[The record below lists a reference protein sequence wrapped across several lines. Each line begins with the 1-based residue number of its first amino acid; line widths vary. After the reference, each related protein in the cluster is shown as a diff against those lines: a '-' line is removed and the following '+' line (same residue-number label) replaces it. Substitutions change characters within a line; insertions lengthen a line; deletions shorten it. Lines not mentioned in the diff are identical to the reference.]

1 MLFLFQTNMASIID
15 KNVQVCLYS
24 PQTNFYWNFLE
35 LKTNVKRER
44 IALGMFIF
52 LVIYL
57 IYGSGNDL
65 LCNFIGFL
73 YPAYA
78 S

>member
-15 KNVQVCLYS
+15 KNVQVYLYS
-24 PQTNFYWNFLE
+24 PEINFYWNFLE

-52 LVIYL
+52 VVIYL

-65 LCNFIGFL
+65 LCNLIGFL

>member
-15 KNVQVCLYS
+15 KNVQVYLYS
-24 PQTNFYWNFLE
+24 PEINFYWNFLE

>member
-1 MLFLFQTNMASIID
+1 MASIID
-15 KNVQVCLYS
+15 KNVQVYLYS
-24 PQTNFYWNFLE
+24 PEINFYWNFLE

-52 LVIYL
+52 AVIYL